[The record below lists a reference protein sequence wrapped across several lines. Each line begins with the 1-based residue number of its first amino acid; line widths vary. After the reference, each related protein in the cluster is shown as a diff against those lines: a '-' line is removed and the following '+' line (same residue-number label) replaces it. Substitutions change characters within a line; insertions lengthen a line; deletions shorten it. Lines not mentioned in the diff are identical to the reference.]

1 MNKQYLRILA
11 ATIGF
16 CGFSVAAKGQT
27 VDQIKVNIP
36 YQFVVNGTTLP
47 AGTYNV
53 SRASDKI
60 EGALILNNFESHTGA
75 VIVAKRVESASYNR
89 SEVSFDEVGG
99 QHFLRKIKTSDY
111 EYIIPPSRAEIM
123 QASAA
128 PHSGA
133 PAAGSSGGS
142 SAGSN

>member
-16 CGFSVAAKGQT
+16 CGFSLAAKGQT

-36 YQFVVNGTTLP
+36 YQFVVSGKTLP
-47 AGTYNV
+47 AGTYKV
-53 SRASDKI
+53 SRVSDRI
-60 EGALILNNFESHTGA
+60 EGALILSNFESHTGA
-75 VIVAKRVESASYNR
+75 VIVAKRVENASANQ

-99 QHFLRKIKTSDY
+99 QRFLRKIKTSDF
-111 EYIIPPSRAEIM
+111 EYIIPPSREEIM

-128 PHSGA
+128 PRSGA

>member
-16 CGFSVAAKGQT
+16 CALSLAAKGQT

-36 YQFVVNGTTLP
+36 YQFVVNGKTLP
-47 AGTYNV
+47 AGTYSV
-53 SRASDKI
+53 RRVLDKI
-60 EGALILNNFESHTGA
+60 EGALILSNVENHTGA
-75 VIVAKRVESASYNR
+75 VVLAKRVESASGDR

-99 QHFLRKIKTSDY
+99 QHFLSKIKTSDY
-111 EYIIPPSRAEIM
+111 EYIIPPSRAEIIE
-123 QASAA
+123 AAAA